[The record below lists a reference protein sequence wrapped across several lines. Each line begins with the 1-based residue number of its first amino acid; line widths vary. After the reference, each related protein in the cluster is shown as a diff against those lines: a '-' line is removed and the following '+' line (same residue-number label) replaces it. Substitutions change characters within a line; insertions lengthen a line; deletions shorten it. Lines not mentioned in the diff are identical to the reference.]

1 MDRYEDTCIDM
12 FTFDSKCLLTKIV
25 QYVNLLHLS
34 FIYRNTQELK
44 QTVDTLD
51 MLTEKVN
58 HWHAIREECPK
69 VKARF
74 EPLEEKYRTLQK
86 FEVNFSS
93 CCGLS

>member
-1 MDRYEDTCIDM
+1 MVENLGRSILRY
-12 FTFDSKCLLTKIV
+12 FNFVFL
-25 QYVNLLHLS
+25 
-34 FIYRNTQELK
+34 IYRNTQELK
-44 QTVDTLD
+44 QTPDTLD

-86 FEVNFSS
+86 FEVLFNP
-93 CCGLS
+93 CRG